1 MRLPIYNSCIP
12 DIVLRPA
19 DRGAVFFVRAFRLAV
34 FLLILLTSLSALA
47 TDWSGAEQQLA
58 RKIVAV
64 TGPGTVALT
73 IENRSSL
80 SRRES
85 DIVQNGL
92 RSALE
97 QAGIHVAKPEQAAAS
112 VTISL
117 SENFNSYVWVGQIQ
131 QSAAESAVVMV
142 SLPRTGRF
150 SGTHDAMPIAL
161 RKSLLF
167 NQSERILDMAVLE
180 ENGTPTRI
188 AVLNSENVAFYRWVA
203 GKWQGEQSLGIT
215 RTKPWPLDLRGRLV
229 VTRDRLIDAYLPG
242 VVCHIVGAAMNCR
255 DGDDPWPISQPW
267 MFAAP
272 SSLPGAATPS
282 PGSAPTLSAFFAP
295 TRNFFTGVI
304 NPAVGKFS
312 TVTKFYSAAFI
323 PRERY
328 SLWLFAS
335 TDGKVHL
342 VDGMN
347 DQASMLDWGSDVA
360 TVRTSCG
367 AGWQILATSTTGSDD
382 AIKAFELPDRD
393 PVAVSP
399 ALEMPGQVTALW
411 AESKGDSAIAVVDDR
426 ESGNYEAFRVALAC
440 NQ

>member
-19 DRGAVFFVRAFRLAV
+19 GRGAVFFVRGFRLVV
-34 FLLILLTSLSALA
+34 FLSILLTSLSAFA
-47 TDWSGAEQQLA
+47 TDWSAAEQQLA

-73 IENRSSL
+73 IANRSSL
-80 SRRES
+80 SRRDS

-92 RSALE
+92 RLALE
-97 QAGIHVAKPEQAAAS
+97 QAGIHVARPEQAAAS

-142 SLPRTGRF
+142 SVPRTGRF
-150 SGTHDAMPIAL
+150 SGTHDSTPLVL
-161 RKSLLF
+161 RKALLF
-167 NQSERILDMAVLE
+167 SQSERILDAAVLE
-180 ENGTPTRI
+180 ENGAPARI
-188 AVLNSENVAFYRWVA
+188 AVLNSENVAFYRWTG
-203 GKWQGEQSLGIT
+203 GKWQGEQSLAIT
-215 RTKPWPLDLRGRLV
+215 HSKAWPLDLRGRLV

-255 DGDDPWPISQPW
+255 EGDDPWPISQPW
-267 MFAAP
+267 MFSGGP
-272 SSLPGAATPS
+272 SNTMLSSG
-282 PGSAPTLSAFFAP
+282 GSAPALAAFFASAK
-295 TRNFFTGVI
+295 NFFTGVVT
-304 NPAVGKFS
+304 PSVGRFS
-312 TVTKFYSAAFI
+312 TVPKFYSAAFI

-347 DQASMLDWGSDVA
+347 DQASMLDWGSDIA
-360 TVRTSCG
+360 AVRTSCG
-367 AGWQILATSTTGSDD
+367 AGWQILATSASESED
-382 AIKAFELPDRD
+382 ALKAFELPDRD

-399 ALEMPGQVTALW
+399 AMGMPGQVTALW
-411 AESKGDSAIAVVDDR
+411 TESRGDSAIAVVNDR

>member
-12 DIVLRPA
+12 DIVLRSA
-19 DRGAVFFVRAFRLAV
+19 DRGAGFLPRAFRFAV
-34 FLLILLTSLSALA
+34 LLSILLTSFLA
-47 TDWSGAEQQLA
+47 YASDWSGAEQQLA

-97 QAGIHVAKPEQAAAS
+97 QVGIHVAKPEQAAAS

-117 SENFNSYVWVGQIQ
+117 SENLSSYVWVGQIQ
-131 QSAAESAVVMV
+131 QGAAESAVVMV
-142 SLPRTGRF
+142 SVPRTGGF
-150 SGTHDAMPIAL
+150 SGAHDSTPITL
-161 RKSLLF
+161 RKTLLF
-167 NQSERILDMAVLE
+167 SQKERILDLAILE
-180 ENGTPTRI
+180 ENGAPARI
-188 AVLNSENVAFYRWVA
+188 AVLNSDNVAFYRWTG
-203 GKWQGEQSLGIT
+203 GKWLGEQSLAIT
-215 RTKPWPLDLRGRLV
+215 HAKPWPLDLRGRLV
-229 VTRDRLIDAYLPG
+229 VTRDRLIDVYLPG

-255 DGDDPWPISQPW
+255 EGDDPWPISQPW
-267 MFAAP
+267 MFAGTPGINNTVPPSGGYAP
-272 SSLPGAATPS
+272 A
-282 PGSAPTLSAFFAP
+282 LSAFFAP
-295 TRNFFTGVI
+295 ARNFFTGVVT
-304 NPAVGKFS
+304 PSVGKFG
-312 TVTKFYSAAFI
+312 TVSKFYSAAFV

-335 TDGKVHL
+335 TDGKVHML
-342 VDGMN
+342 DGMN
-347 DQASMLDWGSDVA
+347 DQASMLEWGSDVA

-367 AGWQILATSTTGSDD
+367 AGWQVLATTAADLED
-382 AIKAFELPDRD
+382 AVKAYELPDRD

-399 ALEMPGQVTALW
+399 AIEMPGHIIALW
-411 AESKGDSAIAVVDDR
+411 TESRGDSAIAVVEDR
-426 ESGNYEAFRVALAC
+426 ESRSYEAYRVAVAC